1 MLHINWTKL
10 SSDIMFN
17 LQIRTRK
24 IQEDKRKAQDFEA
37 KSSSAKSKYCIF
49 AVSLM
54 AIVTI
59 LFVNDNVPVV
69 KIQVPFLE
77 RWTNALQNLNFPEM
91 IIHGKWKNSIM

>member
-17 LQIRTRK
+17 FQIRTRK
-24 IQEDKRKAQDFEA
+24 IEKDKRKTQDFEA
-37 KSSSAKSKYCIF
+37 KSSSAKFKCCIF

-54 AIVTI
+54 ATVTI

-69 KIQVPFLE
+69 TIQVPFLE
-77 RWTNALQNLNFPEM
+77 EWMHQLKNLKFPET
-91 IIHGKWKNSIM
+91 IIHGKWKSSIM